1 MGNRKI
7 LKSIGVAV
15 AMGFLL
21 AMTATVYGQEEDEL
35 MMRRGAS
42 TDEIMGTLRS
52 IRRPQSKG
60 TPTALAVRIYFA
72 YDSAELTSETKAE
85 LANYGESLAA
95 GEFRG
100 ARWAIEGHT
109 DASGSAAYNQELS
122 ERRARSVYNYL
133 IREFGMNPDRL
144 EPLGKGESEL
154 FDSANPLSGEN
165 RRVRITYLGE

>member
-1 MGNRKI
+1 MGIWKM
-7 LKSIGVAV
+7 LKSIGMAV

-52 IRRPQSKG
+52 IRRPKSEG
-60 TPTALAVRIYFA
+60 TPTAVAVRIYFA
-72 YDSAELTSETKAE
+72 HDSAELTPETKVE
-85 LANYGESLAA
+85 LENYGESLAA
-95 GEFRG
+95 GEFKD

-133 IREFGMNPDRL
+133 IREFGMNPDQFM
-144 EPLGKGESEL
+144 PIGKGESDL
-154 FDSANPLSGEN
+154 YDPANPMSGLN
-165 RRVRITYLGE
+165 RRVRITYRGG

>member
-7 LKSIGVAV
+7 LKSIGMVAG
-15 AMGFLL
+15 MGFLL
-21 AMTATVYGQEEDEL
+21 VLNSTVYGQEEDEL

-52 IRRPQSKG
+52 IRRPKSEG
-60 TPTALAVRIYFA
+60 TPRALAVRIYFA
-72 YDSAELTSETKAE
+72 HDSAELTPETKAE
-85 LANYGESLAA
+85 LANYGESLVA
-95 GEFRG
+95 GEFRD

-109 DASGSAAYNQELS
+109 DTSGSAAYNQVLS

-133 IREFGMNPDRL
+133 IREFGVNPDRL
-144 EPLGKGESEL
+144 VPLGKGESDL

-165 RRVRITYLGE
+165 RRVRITYLGG